1 MSWWA
6 HFGSLEVV
14 EGLELFECD
23 SIFHNFLIILI
34 LVFDGWQSDI
44 ALRTALIVDSLILG
58 CLVAMVAIP
67 VATQTLC
74 QWA

>member
-1 MSWWA
+1 
-6 HFGSLEVV
+6 
-14 EGLELFECD
+14 
-23 SIFHNFLIILI
+23 
-34 LVFDGWQSDI
+34 
-44 ALRTALIVDSLILG
+44 LIVDSLILG